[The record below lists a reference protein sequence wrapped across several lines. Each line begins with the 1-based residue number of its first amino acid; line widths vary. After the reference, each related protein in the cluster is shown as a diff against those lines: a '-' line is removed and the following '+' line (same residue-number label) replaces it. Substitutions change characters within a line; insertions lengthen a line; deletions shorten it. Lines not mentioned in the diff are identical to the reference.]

1 MNNRWVPEE
10 NGNAEVWAS
19 PEILYAV
26 LGPELSKAFV
36 KTVENSGE
44 KGATELLGIADRL
57 KNLIGQ
63 PPTMLFLMGTAI
75 AGLEFALQNR
85 SYDEDAIPGR
95 HDVVLRELGDE
106 TYKHFGSAYMEMFER
121 FGFTPETLRHY
132 MQNCAGFA
140 KGYQWPPP
148 GVAYRPMQ
156 SEAREG

>member
-10 NGNAEVWAS
+10 NGNAQVWAS
-19 PEILYAV
+19 PEVLYAV

-44 KGATELLGIADRL
+44 KAATELLGIASRL
-57 KNLIGQ
+57 KGLIGQ
-63 PPTMLFLMGTAI
+63 PPTMLFLMGTAV

-85 SYDEDAIPGR
+85 NYDEDAIPGR

-121 FGFTPETLRHY
+121 FGFNADTLRYY
-132 MQNCAGFA
+132 MQNCASPF
-140 KGYQWPPP
+140 KGYRWPPP